1 MKRKIKGTEKTQK
14 LLAEVAQEYAFRRYD
29 GRVLRSM
36 QELCDALSVMTD
48 ETFGYWNT
56 EKKDLSN
63 WVRDIIGDVQLAR
76 DLEKANS
83 QSLAAWEVA
92 TRMAYLARQLP

>member
-1 MKRKIKGTEKTQK
+1 MKRKIKGKEKAQK
-14 LLAEVAQEYAFRRYD
+14 ILAEVAQEYAFRRYD

-36 QELCDALSVMTD
+36 QELCDALSILTD
-48 ETFGYWNT
+48 EKFGYWNA
-56 EKKDLSN
+56 EKKDISN

-76 DLEKANS
+76 DLLKANS

-92 TRMAYLARQLP
+92 TRMSDLARQLP

>member
-1 MKRKIKGTEKTQK
+1 MKRKIKGKGKAQK
-14 LLAEVAQEYAFRRYD
+14 FLAEVAQEYAFRRYD
-29 GRVLRSM
+29 GRVLRSI
-36 QELCDALSVMTD
+36 QELSDALSVMTD
-48 ETFGYWNT
+48 ATFGYWNT

-76 DLEKANS
+76 ELEKANS

-92 TRMAYLARQLP
+92 TRMAYLARQIP